1 MEDYRLLK
9 DLSVRI
15 DRDQVLRQ
23 IDCYEDSPVYEQVLE
38 EYEDHIEELKAL
50 AEPCGIIGIT
60 NLPED
65 IRARGES
72 PCAPVIYSVVSVGN
86 ALKDRSTQAFAAG
99 DYVLGMMI
107 DAVADS
113 ALFSLEE
120 GMIRQLRAFCKEH
133 HVGIRRRIEAPYDI
147 PMKVQKAAHDFLKTE
162 ERLGIGITTG
172 YMFDPVKT
180 ACQVFILSDN
190 EREFQAVHD
199 CRHCPN
205 LTCKQRH
212 IPPCVVRA
220 EQGGKEWIFQ
230 LIEGESLMKALIR
243 EGFRFSAACGG
254 KGRCGKCGVRILEG
268 TVPETDADR
277 AFYTEDQR
285 KQGWRL
291 ACMAHP
297 KGEIRIQLDWND
309 ESNFEILGAGGG
321 APESTASADRNTVAG
336 DSPASVVS
344 PAPAGTAAADHTAGP
359 FDIAV
364 DIGTT
369 TVAMALVR
377 REDHEV
383 LSTAACVN
391 SQRIYGADVI
401 TRIKA
406 STDGK
411 KKELQRLIRENL
423 SDGIKKLLT
432 EAGVPMD
439 RIGKIVISGNTTMGH
454 LLMGY
459 DCDTLGVYPFTP
471 VNIDFIKGS
480 AREIILGEPGCSANA
495 LTGRPA
501 DETAAGPGNGLPAG
515 PENGP
520 AAGSQNSL
528 PTDPEVTILPGISTF
543 VGGDITAGLLAC
555 GFDRNEE
562 ICMLID
568 LGTNGEMALGNKD
581 RILVTSTAAGP
592 AFEGGNISQGCGSI
606 PGAVCH
612 VEINGTDVQ
621 VRTIKDRPPVGIC
634 GTGVLETTAELLK
647 EEWVDASGMMDE
659 EYFDE
664 GFPVAEKEDGTKILF
679 TQQDVREIQL
689 AKAAVRA
696 GMETLILRYGAP
708 REAISRIYLAGG
720 FGFKLDT
727 EKAIAIGMLPEDFRG
742 RIEAV
747 GNSALAGALQ
757 YLKDE
762 DAKERMKK
770 IISVSEEIGLSM
782 DEDFNELYMNS
793 MMFGDE

>member
-133 HVGIRRRIEAPYDI
+133 HVGIRRRIEAPHDI
-147 PMKVQKAAHDFLKTE
+147 PMKVQKAAHDFLETE
-162 ERLGIGITTG
+162 ERLGIGITAG

-220 EQGGKEWIFQ
+220 EQRGEEWIFQ
-230 LIEGESLMKALIR
+230 LIEGESLMEALIR

-291 ACMAHP
+291 ACMAYP

-309 ESNFEILGAGGG
+309 ESDFEILGAGSGA
-321 APESTASADRNTVAG
+321 APESTGAS
-336 DSPASVVS
+336 PC
-344 PAPAGTAAADHTAGP
+344 
-359 FDIAV
+359 DIAV

-480 AREIILGEPGCSANA
+480 AREIILGETGCSANA

-501 DETAAGPGNGLPAG
+501 DGAVVGSGNGVAAG
-515 PENGP
+515 PENGV
-520 AAGSQNSL
+520 AAGPDNSFAAG
-528 PTDPEVTILPGISTF
+528 PEVTILPGISTF

-568 LGTNGEMALGNKD
+568 LGTNGEMALGNKE

-592 AFEGGNISQGCGSI
+592 AFEGGNISRGCGSI

-621 VRTIKDRPPVGIC
+621 VRTIKDKPPVGIC

-696 GMETLILRYGAP
+696 GMETLILRYGTP

>member
-133 HVGIRRRIEAPYDI
+133 HVGIRRRIEAPHDI

-162 ERLGIGITTG
+162 ERLGIGITAG

-220 EQGGKEWIFQ
+220 EQGGEEWIFQ
-230 LIEGESLMKALIR
+230 LIEGESLMEALIR

-291 ACMAHP
+291 ACMAYP

-309 ESNFEILGAGGG
+309 ESDFEILGAGGG
-321 APESTASADRNTVAG
+321 AGAGEQPCGTAG
-336 DSPASVVS
+336 DTRRVS
-344 PAPAGTAAADHTAGP
+344 AETETAAADHTAGP
-359 FDIAV
+359 CDIAV

-377 REDHEV
+377 RNDHEI

-391 SQRIYGADVI
+391 GQRIYGADVI

-423 SDGIKKLLT
+423 ADGIKKLLT
-432 EAGVPMD
+432 EAGVSMD

-480 AREIILGEPGCSANA
+480 AREIILE
-495 LTGRPA
+495 RPA
-501 DETAAGPGNGLPAG
+501 ARRTRLPAGRRMELRRERCLPAG
-515 PENGP
+515 PG
-520 AAGSQNSL
+520 
-528 PTDPEVTILPGISTF
+528 VTILPGISTF

-621 VRTIKDRPPVGIC
+621 VWTIKDRPPVGIC

-762 DAKERMKK
+762 DA
-770 IISVSEEIGLSM
+770 I
-782 DEDFNELYMNS
+782 
-793 MMFGDE
+793 